1 MISGPLP
8 TRCSGAVETMAR
20 LVLTLLLVAML
31 AVPAPLRADPA
42 SFGNWAAAVVAG
54 DWRAADGQ
62 ATDAFENARRDMAA
76 ALVTAG
82 FRPENIRQFSP
93 DPYTPGVLETNADRL
108 NAAMRD
114 VASKT
119 RGGCLFYVTTHGSP
133 DGFLILGHK
142 NILKPADLDLMLDLT
157 CSLRP
162 TVIILSACFSGMFI
176 PELEAGNRLILT
188 AASKD
193 RSSFGCGVNERYPY
207 FDDCLISV
215 LPKVADLAALAASAG
230 TCVSAREKRERM
242 SPPSNPQ
249 VSMGIDMR
257 TLVPTLSLRPE

>member
-1 MISGPLP
+1 MLRRLI
-8 TRCSGAVETMAR
+8 TIMFAVIFMPAMA
-20 LVLTLLLVAML
+20 
-31 AVPAPLRADPA
+31 RADPA
-42 SFGNWAAAVVAG
+42 SFGDWAVAVVAG

-62 ATDAFENARRDMAA
+62 ATDAFENARRDMAT
-76 ALVTAG
+76 ALVRAG

-93 DPYTPGVLETNADRL
+93 DPYSPGVMETNVSLL
-108 NAAMRD
+108 NSAMRD

-119 RGGCLFYVTTHGSP
+119 KGGCLFYVTSHGSP

-142 NILKPADLDLMLDLT
+142 STLKPADLDLMLDLT

-162 TVIILSACFSGMFI
+162 TVVILSACFSGLFI
-176 PELEAGNRLILT
+176 PELEAENRLILT

-215 LPKVADLAALAASAG
+215 LPTAVDFAALATGAR
-230 TCVSAREKRERM
+230 TCVTAREKRERVT
-242 SPPSNPQ
+242 PPSNPQ
-249 VSMGIDMR
+249 VSMGVDMR
-257 TLVPTLSLRPE
+257 ALIPTLSLRPK

>member
-1 MISGPLP
+1 MH
-8 TRCSGAVETMAR
+8 CSGVADAVVRTFFS
-20 LVLTLLLVAML
+20 LLLAIVL
-31 AVPAPLRADPA
+31 VGPAPLRADPA
-42 SFGNWAAAVVAG
+42 SFGTWAAAVVAG

-76 ALVTAG
+76 ALVRAG

-93 DPYTPGVLETNADRL
+93 DPYTPGVLETNASLL
-108 NAAMRD
+108 NSAMSD
-114 VASKT
+114 IASKT
-119 RGGCLFYVTTHGSP
+119 RGGCLFYVTSHGSP
-133 DGFLILGHK
+133 DGFLVLGHK
-142 NILKPADLDLMLDLT
+142 NVLKPADLDLMLDLT

-162 TVIILSACFSGMFI
+162 TVVIVSACFSGMFI

-215 LPKVADLAALAASAG
+215 LPKVADLAALAAGATS
-230 TCVSAREKRERM
+230 CVSAREKRERV

-257 TLVPTLSLRPE
+257 ALVPTLSLRPD